1 MTLTPQRLMTVPCTI
16 VSRRPTGTDQYGA
29 AVVAEDRHP
38 ARCWY
43 SPSSG
48 APGSPSTEE
57 REGRVFTTI
66 TLYFGPDEVL
76 DRATRVEVDG
86 IGSWEVDGE
95 PLAHRSPR
103 TGVLTHRTVRGRS
116 MP

>member
-1 MTLTPQRLMTVPCTI
+1 MTLAPARLLNVPCTV
-16 VSRRPTGTDQYGA
+16 VSRVPAGADAYGA
-29 AVVAEDRHP
+29 AVVEEQRQP

-43 SPSSG
+43 S
-48 APGSPSTEE
+48 SPATEE

-66 TLYFGPDEVL
+66 TLFFGPDEAL
-76 DRATRVEVDG
+76 DMATRVEVEG

-103 TGVLTHRTVRGRS
+103 TGVLTHRTVKGRS
-116 MP
+116 

>member
-1 MTLTPQRLMTVPCTI
+1 MTLAPQRLMTVPCTV
-16 VSRRPTGTDQYGA
+16 VSRVPDSTDAYGA
-29 AVVAEDRHP
+29 AVVVEERAA

-43 SPSSG
+43 SE
-48 APGSPSTEE
+48 PSTSE
-57 REGRVFTTI
+57 REGRVLTTI
-66 TLYFGPDEVL
+66 TLYFGPDELL
-76 DRATRVEVDG
+76 DRATRVEVEG